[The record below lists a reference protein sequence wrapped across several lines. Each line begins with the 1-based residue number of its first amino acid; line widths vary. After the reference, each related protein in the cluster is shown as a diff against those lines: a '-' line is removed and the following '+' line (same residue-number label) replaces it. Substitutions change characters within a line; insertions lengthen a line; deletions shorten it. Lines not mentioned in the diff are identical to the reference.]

1 MTHDHIP
8 QTHRRTRHR
17 WLRRCSAV
25 LVAGVTSLSLASAP
39 AAARPEDGFGP
50 LGRVVDT
57 RSGPAEV
64 GQYHLGNRVAY
75 CIDLDAWGPREA
87 SGWRVASLR
96 GARKQVGF
104 GDRAGA
110 ATLTGEAFTERER
123 AELAY
128 LLDWAGQRELTLI
141 EAIAVDHLIRLRGV
155 GDDEQLQRLRD
166 RYAAAARQF
175 PGLAELVEE
184 LQRRVSNLHGPY
196 RIEAGRDT
204 GGRLTVVIRSATG
217 AAVTGVD
224 LTVLVDGQQVKTRAT
239 GGTHTVRVPRDA
251 DIRVRAEVP
260 ATEPQLWIARHHGD
274 LSHRD
279 STIQRMLV
287 ESPREGVELTVA
299 PDEPVPSTP
308 APTTPQPSN
317 PTPST
322 PAPSSPRPSM
332 PTTPVGTTAQP
343 STAPPSSSAPTTF
356 APTTPVTTS
365 PPGSSPAPTSPRTE
379 ASTPTMTATRPA
391 TPLPSTGGGATG
403 LVLGVT
409 MVAGTVLWW
418 LRRR

>member
-1 MTHDHIP
+1 MTHDHTP

-166 RYAAAARQF
+166 RYAAATRQF

-287 ESPREGVELTVA
+287 ESPREGLELTVA

-308 APTTPQPSN
+308 APA
-317 PTPST
+317 TPSR
-322 PAPSSPRPSM
+322 PAPST
-332 PTTPVGTTAQP
+332 PTTPVASTPVPSTPTKPFTPTTTGP
-343 STAPPSSSAPTTF
+343 STAVS
-356 APTTPVTTS
+356 TTPRPS
-365 PPGSSPAPTSPRTE
+365 PTPTSPSVPTSTSPTAPRPTSQ
-379 ASTPTMTATRPA
+379 ASTPTMTANRPA

-403 LVLGVT
+403 LVLGLT
-409 MVAGTVLWW
+409 MVAGALLWW
-418 LRRR
+418 VRRR